1 MWIIRWLLFLIVIF
15 FLVGFLSQNS
25 EPKVQIQIITWQSP
39 QLPLSFMLFLA
50 ALVGYIVSL
59 LVAVINQ
66 LRLRSEISAQKR
78 RNQALQSEL
87 ERLRNFMIEEE
98 GTESGVP
105 HP

>member
-1 MWIIRWLLFLIVIF
+1 MWILRWLLFLIVIF
-15 FLVGFLSQNS
+15 FLVGFLSQNA
-25 EPKVQIQIITWQSP
+25 EPKVQVQIITWQSP

-78 RNQALQSEL
+78 RNQALQNEL
-87 ERLRNFMIEEE
+87 ERLRNFALEEE
-98 GTESGVP
+98 SPESGVT

>member
-1 MWIIRWLLFLIVIF
+1 MWILRWLLLLIIIF
-15 FLVGFLSQNS
+15 FLVGFLSQNA
-25 EPKVQIQIITWQSP
+25 EPKVQVQIITWQSP
-39 QLPLSFMLFLA
+39 SLPLSFMLFLA

-87 ERLRNFMIEEE
+87 ERLRNFALEDD
-98 GTESGVP
+98 GSESGVTP
-105 HP
+105 T